1 MLEEDTSN
9 EILEREDC
17 MALLY
22 SLKSYVFFLQAQ
34 IKFLDIS
41 NKKNFSKIPSVREI
55 IYKESD

>member
-41 NKKNFSKIPSVREI
+41 N
-55 IYKESD
+55 